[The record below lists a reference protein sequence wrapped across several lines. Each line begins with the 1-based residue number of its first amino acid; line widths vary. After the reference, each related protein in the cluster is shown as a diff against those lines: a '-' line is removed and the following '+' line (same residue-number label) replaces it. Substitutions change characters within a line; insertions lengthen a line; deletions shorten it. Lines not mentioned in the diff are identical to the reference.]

1 MEVVDNILDVTRN
14 VLQESQEIS
23 NTSAKLV
30 LLLKH
35 QINPYVCRI
44 LEAVESVTEN
54 IPITNTSEPVVIT
67 QRSFAVSVQQV
78 DIEKFKQSGETFSV
92 NFDFED
98 LLSRN
103 QSLDSNDLTFGS
115 ANEQSIAAITLPNN
129 LLSSI
134 PNLSNNSRIT
144 NAVFITDSL
153 FLSRSDILKVSS
165 LIISAAV
172 VGTHTLEQRQLP
184 VSLRFITNPVSI

>member
-1 MEVVDNILDVTRN
+1 MCI
-14 VLQESQEIS
+14 
-23 NTSAKLV
+23 
-30 LLLKH
+30 
-35 QINPYVCRI
+35 CRM

-54 IPITNTSEPVVIT
+54 IPITNTSEPVVISQT
-67 QRSFAVSVQQV
+67 FFAVSIQQV
-78 DIEKFKQSGETFSV
+78 DIEEFRHSGETFSV

-98 LLSRN
+98 LLTRN
-103 QSLDSNDLTFGS
+103 ESLDSNDIMFGS
-115 ANEQSIAAITLPNN
+115 ASEQSTAAITLPNN

-153 FLSRSDILKVSS
+153 FLSRNDILKVGS

-172 VGTHTLEQRQLP
+172 VGMSTLEQLQPP
-184 VSLRFITNPVSI
+184 VNLRFITNPVSI

>member
-1 MEVVDNILDVTRN
+1 M
-14 VLQESQEIS
+14 
-23 NTSAKLV
+23 
-30 LLLKH
+30 
-35 QINPYVCRI
+35 
-44 LEAVESVTEN
+44 EAVESVTEN

-98 LLSRN
+98 LLTRN
-103 QSLDSNDLTFGS
+103 ESLDSNDIMFGS
-115 ANEQSIAAITLPNN
+115 ASEQSTAAITLPKN
-129 LLSSI
+129 LLNSI

-153 FLSRSDILKVSS
+153 FLSRSDILKVGS

-172 VGTHTLEQRQLP
+172 VGTSTLEQLQPP
-184 VSLRFITNPVSI
+184 VNLRFLINQVIISYNIMLYQHLLL

>member
-1 MEVVDNILDVTRN
+1 M
-14 VLQESQEIS
+14 
-23 NTSAKLV
+23 
-30 LLLKH
+30 
-35 QINPYVCRI
+35 
-44 LEAVESVTEN
+44 EAVESVTEN
-54 IPITNTSEPVVIT
+54 IPITNTSVPVVIT
-67 QRSFAVSVQQV
+67 QTSFAVSVQQI

-103 QSLDSNDLTFGS
+103 ESLDSNDLTFGS
-115 ANEQSIAAITLPNN
+115 SSEQSTAAITLPNN

-134 PNLSNNSRIT
+134 PNLSNSSRIT

-153 FLSRSDILKVSS
+153 FLSKSDILKVGS

-172 VGTHTLEQRQLP
+172 VGTSTLEQLQPP
-184 VSLRFITNPVSI
+184 VNLRFIINPVSI